1 MRGFLPLIF
10 CNLLIFSGNFVK
22 FKFSTLLRPKHPY
35 VLIIS
40 ILRSFIKI
48 CTNKPNHLRRCQAIC
63 NVEFTNFS

>member
-40 ILRSFIKI
+40 ILRSLSRFVQ
-48 CTNKPNHLRRCQAIC
+48 TNQTI
-63 NVEFTNFS
+63 